1 MRQEGIRLENR
12 SQLVM
17 SLNLGTRVF
26 MNCAGFIRID
36 TRAMQASAE
45 TEMGIDELDSTRI
58 HPEHY
63 DWARQI
69 VKDATQD
76 DESGAEARPPLEF
89 SDAIALC
96 RKNRKL
102 LDNLLLDE
110 FAKELE
116 RLVLH
121 ICISAYIICIL
132 ECLLYHMRIYLTIT
146 TVPLLSHE
154 VRVIYMPNR
163 ATG

>member
-17 SLNLGTRVF
+17 NLQLGTRVF
-26 MNCAGFIRID
+26 MNCAGFIQID

-45 TEMGIDELDSTRI
+45 TEMGIDELDSTRM

-76 DESGAEARPPLEF
+76 DESAGADAHAPLEF
-89 SDAIALC
+89 ADAIALC
-96 RKNRKL
+96 RKNHKL

-110 FAKELE
+110 FAKELD
-116 RLVLH
+116 RLVRTVQYNTH
-121 ICISAYIICIL
+121 SNTRTTVSI
-132 ECLLYHMRIYLTIT
+132 LLYMY
-146 TVPLLSHE
+146 
-154 VRVIYMPNR
+154 Y
-163 ATG
+163 